1 MSNLGIKEIKIPSNL
16 KLDRVEDKLIIK
28 GDFGQVDY
36 EIDSRFNLE
45 VTENSSLK
53 FYPKKTLEISEKN
66 KVNALWGTQYSLL
79 KNSIKGISQGYKKT
93 LELVG
98 VGFRVSVVENK
109 LLLKLGYSHEVLF
122 EIPSN
127 IVIQCPSPD
136 KISVFGICKQK
147 VNKVV
152 SLIQRLKK
160 IDLYKGK
167 GILLENTKLRLKE
180 GKKK

>member
-1 MSNLGIKEIKIPSNL
+1 MTAQSKKAMEYTNIK
-16 KLDRVEDKLIIK
+16 
-28 GDFGQVDY
+28 
-36 EIDSRFNLE
+36 
-45 VTENSSLK
+45 
-53 FYPKKTLEISEKN
+53 
-66 KVNALWGTQYSLL
+66 
-79 KNSIKGISQGYKKT
+79 
-93 LELVG
+93 
-98 VGFRVSVVENK
+98 
-109 LLLKLGYSHEVLF
+109 
-122 EIPSN
+122 IPSN

-147 VNKVV
+147 VNEVV